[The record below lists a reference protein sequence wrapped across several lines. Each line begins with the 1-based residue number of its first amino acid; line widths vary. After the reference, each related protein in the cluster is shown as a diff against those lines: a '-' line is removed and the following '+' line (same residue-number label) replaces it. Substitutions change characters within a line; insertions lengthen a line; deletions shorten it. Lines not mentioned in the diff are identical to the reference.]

1 MPYEVLTDCL
11 PAGTHVGHILQLE
24 GIYCKAA
31 SLGPDRCLVNKH
43 FFFLESGLQ
52 NVINITGKKNA
63 MHDLKAKDYHD
74 VGQ

>member
-1 MPYEVLTDCL
+1 MKFSLTAYLQEHMLVTFCSSKEFIVKQPPWDLTDAL
-11 PAGTHVGHILQLE
+11 LIN
-24 GIYCKAA
+24 I
-31 SLGPDRCLVNKH
+31 